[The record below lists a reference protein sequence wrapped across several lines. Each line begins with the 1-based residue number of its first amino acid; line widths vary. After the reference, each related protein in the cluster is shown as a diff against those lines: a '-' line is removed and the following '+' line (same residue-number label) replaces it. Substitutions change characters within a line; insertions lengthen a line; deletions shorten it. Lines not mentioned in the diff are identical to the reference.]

1 MSGIKLSKLSK
12 LVLQMNSKD
21 PERRFN
27 AMSEL
32 HENDS
37 YYLEESTVIL
47 ALGLASG
54 KFENCSLHDW
64 DDPSYCIIT
73 YIHSYILTNHL
84 DIIKD
89 CFEDYSPRAKSLI
102 LHQMLE
108 LSDLESISFFV
119 DNFAKVRELD
129 KEFSPELILASENVE
144 VAKILFPFLLQYLDD
159 DKLKFSIIQLLA
171 EYVRLDALLIDGLIE
186 LEDTLVK
193 VSDSL
198 YSEAKLYNINFNYEF
213 VYLHWVEKYPSLRE
227 ALRNCIYLL
236 GKYNYLKFEPFITKC
251 LNLNDPI
258 FIIEAILTRKS
269 NNIDTDIMY
278 LNKISNDPIGIIH
291 LVREFSSVKLLD
303 HLPDFIKDP
312 KLICDSL
319 LKMEL
324 LTELNIQNTEYELLD
339 DTVVEFSKDDN
350 LKLRYYKIRIN
361 TTEYDEDG
369 WLYVAVE
376 YSEDISLISS
386 FNAHLFLSKTDEVTV
401 DELTLDLKEHRVNL
415 IETYS
420 NLPHIILHP
429 NLRYNL
435 FGVYFVSAFITN
447 TLSSLLDI
455 YELRY
460 LNVFLFITFAILI
473 GFNYY
478 ASKRIEV
485 SHGPSNIKYKLGSK
499 INTIEYKDIAEI
511 KLDKMFLPLSK
522 KSSLTDFVEDV
533 LIFKDSTGK
542 NLDIIPTFL
551 CDDINELLSRIKKVN
566 PNCIIK

>member
-12 LVLQMNSKD
+12 LVIQMNSND

-64 DDPSYCIIT
+64 DDPSYCIMT
-73 YIHSYILTNHL
+73 YIHSYILTSHL

-89 CFEDYSPRAKSLI
+89 CFDDYSPRAKSLV

-108 LSDLESISFFV
+108 ICDPESISFFV
-119 DNFAKVRELD
+119 ENFEKVLELD
-129 KEFSPELILASENVE
+129 KEFSPELILATDNVK
-144 VAKILFPFLLQYLDD
+144 VANILFPFLLKYLGDER
-159 DKLKFSIIQLLA
+159 LKFNIIQLLA
-171 EYVRLDALLIDGLIE
+171 EYVRLDALTVDDFAE
-186 LEDTLVK
+186 LEDTLIK
-193 VSDSL
+193 FSDSL
-198 YSEAKLYNINFNYEF
+198 YNEAILYNNNFNHEF

-227 ALRNCIYLL
+227 ALRSCIFLL
-236 GKYNYLKFEPFITKC
+236 GKLKYSKFEPFISKC
-251 LNLNDPI
+251 LELNDPI
-258 FIIEAILTRKS
+258 YVTEVILTRKL

-278 LNKISNDPIGIIH
+278 FNKICSDPIGVVH
-291 LVREFSSVKLLD
+291 LVREFSNSKQLD
-303 HLPDFIKDP
+303 YLPDGVKNT

-324 LTELNIQNTEYELLD
+324 LTELKIQNTEYDLVD
-339 DTVVEFSKDDN
+339 DIVVEFSDVDN
-350 LKLRYYKIRIN
+350 LKLRYYKIKIH
-361 TTEYDEDG
+361 TTDYEDEG

-376 YSEDISLISS
+376 YSEDIQLINS
-386 FNAHLFLSKTDEVTV
+386 FNVHLLLLKVDEITI
-401 DELTLDLKEHRVNL
+401 DELTVDLKEHRINL

-420 NLPHIILHP
+420 NLPHLILHP

-435 FGVYFVSAFITN
+435 FGVYFVSSFVVS
-447 TLSSLLDI
+447 TLSSLLNFA
-455 YELRY
+455 ELRFF
-460 LNVFLFITFAILI
+460 NFILFFTFAIII
-473 GFNYY
+473 GFNYF

-522 KSSLTDFVEDV
+522 KSSLTDFMEDV
-533 LIFKDSTGK
+533 LIFKDPTGK

-551 CDDINELLSRIKKVN
+551 CDDINELLSRVKKVN
-566 PNCIIK
+566 PNCVIK